1 MASGSITSW
10 QIEEEK
16 VEVVTDFLFLG
27 SKIIDAD
34 GNCSH
39 EIRRQLLLNRK
50 AKTNLDSVLKSRD
63 ITLPTKVYIVKS
75 DLPSGHVRLW
85 EMDCKEGR
93 APKNW
98 CLWTLVLEKTPE
110 NPLDS
115 KEIRSVNLKGN
126 KPWILVGRTDVQA
139 EALILW
145 LSDANS
151 WLTGKVSDTG
161 KDWWRKEK
169 RVSED
174 KWLDGITDA
183 MDMNLGKLR
192 ETARDRNS

>member
-1 MASGSITSW
+1 MVSNGF
-10 QIEEEK
+10 
-16 VEVVTDFLFLG
+16 DLLFPN
-27 SKIIDAD
+27 SM
-34 GNCSH
+34 
-39 EIRRQLLLNRK
+39 
-50 AKTNLDSVLKSRD
+50 LKSRD

-126 KPWILVGRTDVQA
+126 KPWILVGRTDVEA

-145 LSDANS
+145 LSDVNS

-174 KWLDGITDA
+174 KWLDGLTAA

>member
-1 MASGSITSW
+1 MYKYNFSTSSPTFG
-10 QIEEEK
+10 IF
-16 VEVVTDFLFLG
+16 VFVFLCIVTIPNG
-27 SKIIDAD
+27 SKMV
-34 GNCSH
+34 SH
-39 EIRRQLLLNRK
+39 SFDLLFPN
-50 AKTNLDSVLKSRD
+50 SVLKSRD

-126 KPWILVGRTDVQA
+126 KPWILVGRTDVEA
-139 EALILW
+139 EALIFW

-161 KDWWRKEK
+161 KDWWLKEK

-174 KWLDGITDA
+174 KMA
-183 MDMNLGKLR
+183 
-192 ETARDRNS
+192 